1 MFLYLRENCNWL
13 VGFTCTYWLL
23 HLNENKDFNLLM
35 KKESSGLC
43 LMIILGH
50 VEHNDE
56 FGVHSDM

>member
-1 MFLYLRENCNWL
+1 
-13 VGFTCTYWLL
+13 
-23 HLNENKDFNLLM
+23 M

-50 VEHNDE
+50 VDHNDE